1 VVSGLMVRHEQRLI
15 TVTASFGMA
24 SHGDEAQRFDTHE
37 AFVKAAD
44 DALYAAKHAGRDR
57 VAGHDADRTGFIFYQ

>member
-1 VVSGLMVRHEQRLI
+1 
-15 TVTASFGMA
+15 MA
-24 SHGDEAQRFDTHE
+24 QHFETPH

-57 VAGHDADRTGFIFYQ
+57 VAGHNADGPGFLHQ